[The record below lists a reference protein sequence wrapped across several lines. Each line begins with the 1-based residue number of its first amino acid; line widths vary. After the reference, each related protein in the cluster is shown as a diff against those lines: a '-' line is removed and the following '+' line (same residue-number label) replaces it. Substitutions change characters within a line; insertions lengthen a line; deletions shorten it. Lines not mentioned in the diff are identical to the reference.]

1 MASRQNRD
9 FSIVETSFLKLSR
22 FFWSSRLAF
31 WQCQDWESQSRH
43 DWDKSRT
50 PSLNIYLLTNW
61 WPDHSHPQWGLQ
73 LALHTLNRATTK
85 IVCSWLNFKKEWL
98 CFVYYNLNWNVMLT
112 VLAIKMILN
121 LFYLHQNYF
130 AQRTA

>member
-22 FFWSSRLAF
+22 FFWSSRLAL
-31 WQCQDWESQSRH
+31 WQCWDRESQSRN
-43 DWDKSRT
+43 DQDKSRP
-50 PSLNIYLLTNW
+50 PSLNIYLLTN
-61 WPDHSHPQWGLQ
+61 HSHPQWGLQ
-73 LALHTLNRATTK
+73 LALHTLNRAASK

-112 VLAIKMILN
+112 VLAIKISLN

-130 AQRTA
+130 EQRTA